1 MKNHLISKKDLIK
14 IDKIPRPL
22 VFLSMAVDL
31 LHHGH
36 IRILNKASKYGSVV
50 VGLMTDKALV
60 AYKGKPFL
68 NFTERKEIISALKN
82 IKYIIPINSLD
93 NIVDASELFKPEF
106 FVHGTDWKKGKQ
118 GVLRKKMI
126 KKVKSWKGKVIE
138 IPYTKNISSS
148 NIRNYFYKLFE

>member
-1 MKNHLISKKDLIK
+1 MKNHLITKKDLLNIY
-14 IDKIPRPL
+14 KIPRPL

-50 VGLMTDKALV
+50 VGLMTDKALL

-68 NFTERKEIISALKN
+68 NFKERKEIISALKDIN
-82 IKYIIPINSLD
+82 YIIPVKSLD
-93 NIVDASELFKPEF
+93 NIVDVSELFKPEF
-106 FVHGTDWKKGKQ
+106 FVHGTDWKRGKQ
-118 GVLRKKMI
+118 GFLRKEMI

-148 NIRNYFYKLFE
+148 NIRNYFYKRFE

>member
-1 MKNHLISKKDLIK
+1 MKDQVISKKDLIEL
-14 IDKIPRPL
+14 DKIPRPL

-50 VGLMTDKALV
+50 VGLMTDKAL
-60 AYKGKPFL
+60 ASYKGKPFL
-68 NFTERKEIISALKN
+68 SYGERKEIISALKTVN
-82 IKYIIPINSLD
+82 YIIPIKSLD
-93 NIVDASELFKPEF
+93 RIIEASELFKPEF

-118 GVLRKKMI
+118 GFLRKEMI
-126 KKVKSWKGKVIE
+126 KRVKIWKGKVIE

-148 NIRNYFYKLFE
+148 NIRNYFYKIYE